1 LWQIAQVAVDLWQSR
16 QSPSRFNESGL
27 ELTMPH
33 PTQGLVDILEIYHAR
48 QLRDDLLTN
57 LRRMRQDNPLDPFQ
71 DPLRREETR
80 SYYEAMLLTICEL
93 LHGLGDEAPLN

>member
-1 LWQIAQVAVDLWQSR
+1 
-16 QSPSRFNESGL
+16 
-27 ELTMPH
+27 MPH

-48 QLRDDLLTN
+48 QIRDDLLAN
-57 LRRMRQDNPLDPFQ
+57 LRRLRQDNPLDPFQ

-80 SYYEAMLLTICEL
+80 SYYEAMLITIVDM